1 MTRRDIS
8 TTALIEAYASGMNM
22 AQIARQFNCDKNLV
36 RYRLVSSG
44 AHKPT
49 NANSAKHGTR
59 TMYVHHGCRCEACC
73 RAEHEQYLKR
83 KDAQKRRRVYS
94 KWGDT
99 ERAHATEQ
107 SRKYNIKRTIAIN
120 SRPKAHGGHIR
131 WMEIA
136 EKYEM
141 KCAIC
146 GGKVNPNDKWVNET
160 GCMCFGREYPTVDHI
175 IPLDKGGTD
184 TFDNVQLAHKRC
196 NSKKG
201 TRLEL
206 IA

>member
-1 MTRRDIS
+1 MTRQDIK
-8 TTALIEAYASGMNM
+8 TDALIEAYSNGMSLS
-22 AQIARQFNCDKNLV
+22 QIGKKFNCSSQLV
-36 RYRLVSSG
+36 RYRLVTSG
-44 AHKPT
+44 AYNHERQSK
-49 NANSAKHGTR
+49 AKHGTR

-83 KDAQKRRRVYS
+83 KDAQSRRRVYS

-99 ERAHATEQ
+99 ERAPGTEW
-107 SRKYNIKRTIAIN
+107 SRKYNIRRTISIN

-131 WMEIA
+131 WTEIA
-136 EKYEM
+136 DKYEM
-141 KCAIC
+141 KCALC
-146 GGKVNPNDKWVNET
+146 GGEVNPDDKWVNET